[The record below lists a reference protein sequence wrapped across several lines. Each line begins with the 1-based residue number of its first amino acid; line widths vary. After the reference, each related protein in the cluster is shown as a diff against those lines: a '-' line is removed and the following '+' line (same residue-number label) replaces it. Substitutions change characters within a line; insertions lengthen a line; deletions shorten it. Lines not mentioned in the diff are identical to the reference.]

1 MRTLRAVS
9 ALERKSVSEL
19 EREIHDRLAE
29 LRRRAS
35 SAPPPKEVDVA
46 VVCENWVRGFAWD
59 ETFSEE
65 TVIEELGVLAR
76 SVQQELEPHV
86 RTRLVELWRDLR
98 RERFAEAA

>member
-1 MRTLRAVS
+1 MS

-46 VVCENWVRGFAWD
+46 VVCENWVRGYAWD
-59 ETFSEE
+59 ETFTEE
-65 TVIEELGVLAR
+65 MVVDELGVLER
-76 SVQQELEPHV
+76 SVQGELEPRD

>member
-1 MRTLRAVS
+1 VS

-46 VVCENWVRGFAWD
+46 VVCENWVRGYAWD
-59 ETFSEE
+59 ETFTEE
-65 TVIEELGVLAR
+65 MVVDELGVLER
-76 SVQQELEPHV
+76 SVQGELEPRD